1 MGRQRVSDIRFAWL
15 EITGKCQLLCEHCYA
30 DSGPHGS
37 HGSMRLEDW
46 RRVIGQLS
54 AQGVTAVQFIGGEPM
69 LHPGLPGLIGYALDR
84 GLRVEVFSNLVHV
97 PEGLWPV
104 LERDGVSLAT
114 SYYSDDP
121 AEHAAVTG
129 RPSHAR
135 TRANIAEAVRRE
147 IPLRAGVIDV
157 REGQRTVAAQ
167 RELETIGVRQIGTDR
182 LRQVGRGGRECT
194 PDTSQLCGHC
204 VSGVIAVSPD
214 GSVWP
219 CVFSRWLP
227 VGNVMDTALADI
239 LASPGAQRVREEL
252 AADFAAREVTMADG
266 KPKPPPPCDPKCGP
280 ACGPACNPSCWPTG
294 AGPCTPKG
302 GCQPNYD

>member
-1 MGRQRVSDIRFAWL
+1 MSDIRFAWL
-15 EITGKCQLLCEHCYA
+15 EITGKCQLVCEHCYA
-30 DSGPHGS
+30 GSGPRGNHGTL
-37 HGSMRLEDW
+37 GTADW
-46 RRVIGQLS
+46 QRVIEQL
-54 AQGVTAVQFIGGEPM
+54 ADQGVTAVQFIGGEPT
-69 LHPGLPGLIGYALDR
+69 LHPGLSELIAFALDR
-84 GLRVEVFSNLVHV
+84 RIRVEVFSNLVHV
-97 PEGLWPV
+97 PQRLWPT

-121 AEHAAVTG
+121 AEHTAVTG

-135 TRANIAEAVRRE
+135 TKANIAEAVRRK

-157 REGQRTVAAQ
+157 REGQRVSAAQ
-167 RELETIGVRQIGTDR
+167 RELESIGVQQIGTDR
-182 LRQVGRGGRECT
+182 LRQVGRGAREST

-227 VGNVMDTALADI
+227 VGNVMDAALADI
-239 LASPGAQRVREEL
+239 LVSPEAQRVRKEL
-252 AADFAAREVTMADG
+252 AADFAAREVTAAG
-266 KPKPPPPCDPKCGP
+266 RPKPPPCDPKCGP
-280 ACGPACNPSCWPTG
+280 SCGPACNPSCWPTG
-294 AGPCTPKG
+294 TGPCRPKG

>member
-1 MGRQRVSDIRFAWL
+1 MQQLTFAWL
-15 EITGKCQLLCEHCYA
+15 EITGKCQLFCEHCYA
-30 DSGPHGS
+30 DSGPQGS
-37 HGSMRLEDW
+37 HGLMESDDW
-46 RRVIGQLS
+46 RRVIEQL
-54 AQGVTAVQFIGGEPM
+54 AARGVTMVQFIGGEPM
-69 LHPGLPGLIGYALDR
+69 LHPDLSGLVTYALDR

-97 PEGLWPV
+97 PAALWPV
-104 LERDGVSLAT
+104 LEREAVSLAT

-129 RPSHAR
+129 RLSYAR
-135 TRANIAEAVRRE
+135 TRANVAEAVRRG
-147 IPLRAGVIDV
+147 IRLRAGVIDV
-157 REGQRTVAAQ
+157 REGQRVSAAQ
-167 RELETIGVRQIGTDR
+167 RELEMLGVREIGTDR
-182 LRQVGRGGRECT
+182 LRRVGRGVRAST

-204 VSGVIAVSPD
+204 ASGVIAISPD

-227 VGNVMDTALADI
+227 VGNVRDAALADI
-239 LASPGAQRVREEL
+239 LSSPEAQRVREEL
-252 AADFAAREVTMADG
+252 MADFAAREVTAEGG